1 MPTIK
6 RYNMTNLIHVN
17 PEGTINL
24 EKSFEIVRKMAE
36 AASYH
41 KNDHILIDSRDTI
54 LQEDISTQDIFN
66 VAMEMAK
73 YKNVFKNKIA
83 NIVPNDTKRLKQARQ
98 FQRTIQFSG
107 FEYKFFTDFEEAIK
121 WLTEISPIN

>member
-1 MPTIK
+1 
-6 RYNMTNLIHVN
+6 MTDLIHVN

-24 EKSFEIVRKMAE
+24 EKSFELVHEMAE

-41 KNDHILIDSRDTI
+41 KDDHILIDSRDTM
-54 LQEDISTQDIFN
+54 LDESLSTQDIFY

-83 NIVPNDTKRLKQARQ
+83 NIVPNDTKRLKKAKQ
-98 FQRTIQFSG
+98 FQRTMQFSG
-107 FEYKFFTDFEEAIK
+107 FEYSFFTDFEEAIK
-121 WLTEISPIN
+121 WLSEISPISP